1 MLRFKK
7 LIFTLLFSML
17 SLTFL
22 VADETPWT
30 GKWHVFWKSG
40 TFVATLE
47 QHGWDVNGSFSPS
60 DGIIHGTIDNHTL
73 MATTVNKGKKL
84 KHITLTMSETQNAF
98 FGKVNLTD
106 EWMTGIRVDTD
117 TEFNAHLVDL
127 SSPVNMLYTF
137 LTLGNSVR
145 AGNYEVLEKAM
156 NIVQFTETQEKFRH
170 GNKLALTNMI
180 FLVIDACTISKLDFV
195 ESENHENA
203 SVTFKQTGSDV
214 KTTIHFI
221 EDQVTKQWKIKLPET
236 SVLEDQ
242 FKALLSTD
250 RVEEIDPK
258 SNLELLNPRASMRTF
273 VEQYDRW
280 ETGGKKF
287 VISTMNLSEIDP
299 AIHEWQ
305 APLLAYYIKSVL
317 DRISYVMYQ
326 EIPNGQISKKPYV
339 HFHHPIADIIISP
352 YEVEGKIIWQFSP
365 KTLENI
371 DELYYEMQ
379 HVQPKAVTKKISE
392 NNLYFSL
399 QKFAH
404 EVSPLLLTDIYYAEL
419 WQILMLIVI
428 LVLAILTS
436 YLITY
441 VVFYLFHKFYITKR
455 WSEEKITLNYLR
467 PMQMT
472 TFGIILLYGAHQL
485 GLSNVIFSLIK
496 SFTQLLIVI
505 GMTWIIYNLI
515 SLMFSI
521 LQIRASKTT
530 TNVDEII
537 LSLTSSVLRILVI
550 TVSLFLIAEIFNI
563 PYQTVI
569 AGLGIG
575 GLAFAIGA
583 KDTIANFFGSAI
595 IIADRPFKTGD
606 KIKIGPDIGVITHVG
621 IRSTKIRT
629 TYDTM
634 LSIPNNKITQ
644 ETIDNYTEREAM
656 RVDASFFFSLDTSKA
671 SLDTVDTQIAT
682 YLREDKDVNSSK
694 VILTGVSE
702 YTKRGIEFG
711 IRFFVNAET
720 EGAYSDLQHRIVTE
734 IAEIIKECGIEM
746 VMFPQEYTKEV

>member
-1 MLRFKK
+1 MPLLKQ
-7 LIFTLLFSML
+7 LIITIYLIIVSVN
-17 SLTFL
+17 SLG
-22 VADETPWT
+22 ANENPWS
-30 GKWHVFWKSG
+30 GKWHAFWKSG
-40 TFVATLE
+40 TFVITLE
-47 QHGWDVNGSFSPS
+47 QHGLDVNGTYSP
-60 DGIIHGTIDNHTL
+60 GNGTIRGSIKNHTL
-73 MATTVNKGKKL
+73 TAVTLSEGKKEN
-84 KHITLTMSETQNAF
+84 HIKFTMSETQNAF
-98 FGKVNLTD
+98 FGNAIPND
-106 EWMTGIRVDTD
+106 EWITGIRVEAD
-117 TEFNAHLVDL
+117 TEFNAQKVDL
-127 SSPVNMLYTF
+127 SSPLNTLYTF
-137 LTLGNSVR
+137 LTLLNNVR
-145 AGNYEVLEKAM
+145 TGNYEVLEKAM
-156 NIVQFTETQEKFRH
+156 DILEFTETQKKFRH
-170 GNKLALTNMI
+170 GNKLVLTRMLFHI
-180 FLVIDACTISKLDFV
+180 IDACTINKLDFV
-195 ESENHENA
+195 ESKNFENV
-203 SVTFKQTGSDV
+203 SVIFKQTGSDI
-214 KTTIHFI
+214 KTTIDFI
-221 EDQVTKQWKIKLPET
+221 EDQATKQWKIKLPEA

-242 FKALLSTD
+242 LKSLLSTD
-250 RVEEIDPK
+250 RIEEIDPK

-273 VEQYDRW
+273 LEQYDRW

-299 AIHEWQ
+299 AIHKWQ
-305 APLLAYYIKSVL
+305 TPRLAYYLKSVL

-326 EIPNGQISKKPYV
+326 EIPNSQTSKNPYV
-339 HFHHPIADIIISP
+339 HFNHPISDIIIAP

-365 KTLENI
+365 KTLQYI

-379 HVQPKAVTKKISE
+379 HVQPKSATKKIAE

-404 EVSPLLLTDIYYAEL
+404 GISPLLLTEIYYAEL
-419 WQILMLIVI
+419 WQILMLMVI
-428 LVLAILTS
+428 LVLAILSS

-441 VVFYLFHKFYITKR
+441 VIFYLFHKFYITKR
-455 WSEEKITLNYLR
+455 WSKEKVTLNYLR

-485 GLSNVIFSLIK
+485 GLSNVIFSMIK

-521 LQIRASKTT
+521 LQIRASKTS

-537 LSLTSSVLRILVI
+537 LSLTSSILRIIVI

-563 PYQTVI
+563 PYKTVI

-575 GLAFAIGA
+575 GLAFAIAA

-629 TYDTM
+629 IFDTI

-644 ETIDNYTEREAM
+644 ETIDNYSEREAM
-656 RVDASFFFSLDTSKA
+656 RVDTSFYLSLQTSKEL
-671 SLDTVDTQIAT
+671 LDKLDGEISEFLVQN
-682 YLREDKDVNSSK
+682 EGVNSSK
-694 VILTGVSE
+694 IILTGVDDF
-702 YTKRGIEFG
+702 TKKGISFG
-711 IRFFVNAET
+711 VSFFVKASTDME
-720 EGAYSDLQHRIVTE
+720 YSDRRHRIITD
-734 IAEIIKECGIEM
+734 IAQMIKDNNVEL
-746 VMFPQEYTKEV
+746 VMINHEFTHEV